1 MGLETG
7 SIPPGLRKGLVALG
21 VVASLSAGAIVL
33 FARVLPASASK
44 REPAPKAE
52 LVNVPTVHHRSSA
65 GAVVPGDSLFG
76 RSGALRVRLLLSDE
90 LAAYPVLID
99 RFGERATAPGVR
111 TLNAFAS
118 DAEFSF
124 SFVTMLPWRE
134 KLGRYIKNYHVGY
147 WPGERGRMA
156 WNYENPEGFIEVT
169 PENQY
174 TQLSEHFTLYN
185 FVTHDQRDVWPKYV
199 VLREELLD
207 KLELVLQAVEATG
220 AKAGHV
226 EVLSGFRHPHYNSLG
241 AVEGNMARHSRHQ
254 FGDAAD
260 LIVDDD
266 RNGRMDDLNRD
277 GRVDINDVN
286 VIQRAVEKVEL
297 RYPELVGGVGV
308 YHSMGPRGPF
318 AHIDVRGERARWTN
332 APNKGTT
339 KRWRPVWSA
348 PAATQTATSIGR
360 CAAEGAMAALCA
372 GIR

>member
-1 MGLETG
+1 MGFRDR
-7 SIPPGLRKGLVALG
+7 SFPPALRKGLIALS
-21 VVASLSAGAIVL
+21 VLALAGAGAGFL
-33 FARVLPASASK
+33 FARELPAG
-44 REPAPKAE
+44 APKPKPRAE
-52 LVNVPTVHHRSSA
+52 LVNVPTIHHRSSA

-76 RSGALRVRLLLSDE
+76 RSGALRVRLLLADE
-90 LAAYPVLID
+90 LAAYPALMD
-99 RFGERATAPGVR
+99 RFGEGAGNPGVR
-111 TLNAFAS
+111 TLNAFAA
-118 DAEFSF
+118 DQEFSF
-124 SFVTMLPWRE
+124 SFVTMLPWRA
-134 KLGRYIKNYHVGY
+134 KLGRYIKRYNVGY
-147 WPGERGRMA
+147 WPAERRTMP

-174 TQLSEHFTLYN
+174 TQLSEHFTLYS

-207 KLELVLQAVEATG
+207 KLELVVQTVAATG
-220 AKAGHV
+220 ARAGHV
-226 EVLSGFRHPHYNSLG
+226 EVLSGFRHPYYNSLG

-260 LIVDDD
+260 IIIDDD

-277 GRVDINDVN
+277 GRVDIADVN
-286 VIQRAVEKVEL
+286 VIQRAVERVEL

-332 APNKGTT
+332 SPSTGTT

-348 PAATQTATSIGR
+348 PAQQTATAIGR